1 MLVDDDVVFISRLS
15 DRSHDMY
22 ASLVCIFDGIAHQI
36 VQHLSDAEVITSE
49 YFPQILSLSA
59 FWNSQEIANPFFP
72 PVF

>member
-22 ASLVCIFDGIAHQI
+22 ASLVCIFDGIAHQV

-49 YFPQILSLSA
+49 YFSPDIVLICILELA
-59 FWNSQEIANPFFP
+59 GDY
-72 PVF
+72 